1 MNLLDSVAV
10 WHNSECRLDD
20 LLKIKPIRLSSAHPL
35 TPLQALFPRGLRA
48 AGSGGETIQQT
59 MERLPGGTRR
69 LAVQLRSPIPVGVL
83 WDVLTDYAHL
93 AEFIP
98 NLSSSE
104 LVMRDGQ
111 TVRLQQVGSQQLM
124 GLRFS
129 AQVLLQLREF
139 KPDGLL
145 RFEMLKGDFRRFE
158 GSWQVRELPEGS
170 SLLYELTVQGCLG
183 MPIALIEE
191 RLRDDLSSNLYAVE
205 QEAKRRWT
213 A

>member
-1 MNLLDSVAV
+1 
-10 WHNSECRLDD
+10 
-20 LLKIKPIRLSSAHPL
+20 
-35 TPLQALFPRGLRA
+35 
-48 AGSGGETIQQT
+48 
-59 MERLPGGTRR
+59 MERLPAGTRR
-69 LAVQLRSPIPVGVL
+69 LAVQLRSPIPVEVL

-129 AQVLLQLREF
+129 AQVLLELREF

-205 QEAKRRWT
+205 QEAKRRWS